1 MTKKLL
7 ICGGD
12 SWSSPNDPCYVEF
25 GVDRI
30 WTDMVADFMDWDI
43 INLGRGGVDNGY
55 IYGKVVDAIE
65 ENSDRD
71 IVVMV
76 NWSQAI
82 RLVPYDLNIGQLTW
96 NINMPNLAPPF
107 GPAKVRAQES
117 LRDLFSLHIQE
128 GTRFANKL
136 QIEEFWMKVANFS
149 LRQIY
154 QLDTYCKN
162 KEIPIIHHRALQTLS
177 GIEWILEPRI
187 NPYLRRDMLK
197 VVKENQYYKKI
208 SKLKNVVG
216 NKNFFAKKSS
226 CFELY
231 PDYYLSPS
239 EKHPNKQGMSLIAHS
254 FINKYLEIYG
264 SETTAEP
271 SYVYD

>member
-1 MTKKLL
+1 MSESSKKLL

-12 SWSSPNDPCYVEF
+12 SWSSINDPCYKEF
-25 GVDRI
+25 GVDKI

-43 INLGRGGVDNGY
+43 INTGLGGADNGY
-55 IYGKVVDAIE
+55 IHGAVVDAIE
-65 ENSDRD
+65 ENLDRD
-71 IVVMV
+71 IVVMA

-82 RLVPYDLNIGQLTW
+82 RLVPYDLNIAQLTW
-96 NINMPNLAPPF
+96 NVNIPSLEPPF
-107 GPAKVRAQES
+107 GPMKVTAQKTMRE
-117 LRDLFSLHIQE
+117 LFSLHVTDSWL
-128 GTRFANKL
+128 TR
-136 QIEEFWMKVANFS
+136 EHFWMKVANFS

-208 SKLKNVVG
+208 SKFKNVVG
-216 NKNFFAKKSS
+216 NKNFFARKSS

-231 PDYYLSPS
+231 PDYFLSPS

-264 SETTAEP
+264 AETTAEP